1 MSKNLTWTL
10 SKPPAE
16 FHWNIEIPK
25 CPIQKHDTRVSL
37 QMVLVTPPPLLPC
50 HRHNKDG
57 NKNWFKPRVRAWALL
72 IWPDFH
78 HQLSEEETLAA
89 LATWSSV
96 SYTLRLTPS
105 CFHLNPHHC
114 HLHHLYQGHWLVEPV
129 HMKQK
134 NVLKGWR
141 WRWLWTKTL
150 IESGGGGLGQKVL
163 KQKWIFGQKSLLGI
177 FLCDRF
183 WKVNKPTFRW
193 RQSLPV
199 IPRRPE

>member
-1 MSKNLTWTL
+1 MWGFKDLKLKIKMSKSLTWTL

-89 LATWSSV
+89 LATRSPA
-96 SYTLRLTPS
+96 SYNLRLPS
-105 CFHLNPHHC
+105 CFHLNPHQLPPPVSSSSSFATFIVIDIIIC
-114 HLHHLYQGHWLVEPV
+114 HLQHYH
-129 HMKQK
+129 
-134 NVLKGWR
+134 
-141 WRWLWTKTL
+141 
-150 IESGGGGLGQKVL
+150 
-163 KQKWIFGQKSLLGI
+163 
-177 FLCDRF
+177 C
-183 WKVNKPTFRW
+183 
-193 RQSLPV
+193 
-199 IPRRPE
+199 